1 MTNFLKGTKP
11 MIDIFKREKEKIKV
25 VNIPLGQI
33 RPNPNQP
40 RKNFDTAGLEELSA
54 SIAQNGVLQP
64 ISVRKTMNCYEIVA
78 GERRYRA
85 SVMAG
90 LTKIPAIVMEADEKK
105 SALFALL
112 ENLQREDLSFFEIA
126 QGYQRLLRDQ
136 GITQEE
142 LARKLG
148 KSQSTVANKL
158 RLLRFTPRVQMLISD
173 YSLTERHARALLHLS
188 SEDMQCIAAQ
198 TIYEQQLNVKQ
209 AEELIKEM
217 LNSKPTQNRRVKISA
232 YHDMRMFTNTIK
244 QAIDIMRENGVQ
256 ADMSEKSFEWG
267 TEYVIKVK
275 KKSKEVVDWE

>member
-1 MTNFLKGTKP
+1 
-11 MIDIFKREKEKIKV
+11 MIDIFRKEKEKMRV
-25 VNIPLGQI
+25 VSIPLSDI
-33 RPNPNQP
+33 KPNPNQP
-40 RKNFDTAGLEELSA
+40 RKNFDTTGLEELAA

-64 ISVRKTMNCYEIVA
+64 ISVRRLRNNYEIVA

-85 SVMAG
+85 SKIAG
-90 LTKIPAIVMEADEKK
+90 LMRIPAIILDADENK
-105 SALFALL
+105 SALIALL

-126 QGYQRLLRDQ
+126 QGYQRLIRDQ

-142 LARKLG
+142 LAKRLG

-158 RLLRFTPRVQMLISD
+158 RLLRFAPRVQMLISD
-173 YSLTERHARALLHLS
+173 YALTERHARALLHLTT
-188 SEDMQCIAAQ
+188 EEMQCLAAK

-209 AEELIKEM
+209 AEELVKDM
-217 LNSKPTQNRRVKISA
+217 LNSKSCKNRRVKISA

-256 ADMSEKSFEWG
+256 ADMREKSFDWG

-275 KKSKEVVDWE
+275 KNSREVIEND

>member
-1 MTNFLKGTKP
+1 
-11 MIDIFKREKEKIKV
+11 MIDFFKREKEKIKV
-25 VNIPLGQI
+25 VNIPLSSI

-40 RKNFDTAGLEELSA
+40 RKNFDTTGLEELSL
-54 SIAQNGVLQP
+54 SISQNGVLQP
-64 ISVRKTMNCYEIVA
+64 ISVRRAYGAYEIVA

-85 SVMAG
+85 SKLAG
-90 LTKIPAIVMEADEKK
+90 LSKIPAIILEADEKK
-105 SALFALL
+105 SALIALL

-126 QGYQRLLRDQ
+126 QGYQKLIHDQ

-158 RLLRFTPRVQMLISD
+158 RLLKFSQKVQSLISD
-173 YSLTERHARALLHLS
+173 YALSERHARALLHLS
-188 SEDMQCIAAQ
+188 SEELQSAAIK
-198 TIYEQQLNVKQ
+198 TIYEQQLNVRQ
-209 AEELIKEM
+209 SEELVKDM
-217 LNSKPTQNRRVKISA
+217 LNSKPSKNRKIKISA

-256 ADMSEKSFEWG
+256 ADMREKSFEWG

-275 KKSKEVVDWE
+275 KNSKNIAENQ

>member
-1 MTNFLKGTKP
+1 
-11 MIDIFKREKEKIKV
+11 MIDVFRKDKEKIRV
-25 VNIPLGQI
+25 VNIPLSSI
-33 RPNPNQP
+33 KPNPNQP

-64 ISVRKTMNCYEIVA
+64 ISVRRVRSGYEIVA

-85 SVMAG
+85 TKLAG
-90 LTKIPAIVMEADEKK
+90 FSKIPAIILEADENK
-105 SALFALL
+105 SALIALL

-126 QGYQRLLRDQ
+126 QGYQRLIHDQ

-142 LARKLG
+142 LAKRLG

-158 RLLRFTPRVQMLISD
+158 RLLRFTPRVQRLISD
-173 YSLTERHARALLHLS
+173 YALTERHARALLHLTS
-188 SEDMQCIAAQ
+188 DELQCIAAK

-209 AEELIKEM
+209 SEELVKEM
-217 LNSKPTQNRRVKISA
+217 LNSRSSKNRKVKISA

-256 ADMSEKSFEWG
+256 ADMREKSFDWG

-275 KKSKEVVDWE
+275 KHSKELAQNE

>member
-1 MTNFLKGTKP
+1 
-11 MIDIFKREKEKIKV
+11 MIDIFKKEKEKIRV
-25 VNIPLGQI
+25 VSIPLNSI

-54 SIAQNGVLQP
+54 SIAENGVLQP
-64 ISVRKTMNCYEIVA
+64 ISVRRVRNVYEIVA

-85 SVMAG
+85 SKMAG
-90 LTKIPAIVMEADEKK
+90 LSKIPAIILEADENK
-105 SALFALL
+105 SALIALL

-126 QGYQRLLRDQ
+126 QGYQRLIRDQ

-142 LARKLG
+142 LAKKLG

-158 RLLRFTPRVQMLISD
+158 RLLRFPPKVQMLISD
-173 YSLTERHARALLHLS
+173 YALTERHARALLHLT
-188 SEDMQCIAAQ
+188 SEEMQCLAAK

-209 AEELIKEM
+209 TEELVKEM
-217 LNSKPTQNRRVKISA
+217 LNSKASKNRRVKISA

-256 ADMSEKSFEWG
+256 ADMREKSFDWG
-267 TEYVIKVK
+267 TEYVIIVK
-275 KKSKEVVDWE
+275 KNSKEIAESE